1 MKKAKLIL
9 EILRKELK
17 ISSKEINELIK
28 TKNQSQLALGVHPKW
43 DSLNHVRIL
52 TKLEKNFNLKIDE
65 KNVGNFSSYKQII
78 KNLK

>member
-28 TKNQSQLALGVHPKW
+28 TKNQRV
-43 DSLNHVRIL
+43 N
-52 TKLEKNFNLKIDE
+52 
-65 KNVGNFSSYKQII
+65 
-78 KNLK
+78 